1 MGYVVVKVG
10 SRPIGLAEAVLGEI
24 NFLRPQQGRLR
35 SGDLS
40 PAKRGFSFSARA
52 SQLWRFALGSN
63 AAVLKKIGKG
73 GTANAKEL
81 ATQMGYL
88 FSKSASIFGNGV
100 ALDADAKGLT
110 KDERNDIVGD
120 WVEDWR
126 GSPKNGHTTHLLMS
140 FPSHV
145 RPEKAKLIAEA
156 WAFEMFQSGEHQDD
170 VWSYV
175 AALHT
180 DKPHPHVHMVVN
192 NRGTLNDSWFYM
204 AKEHVFDFEVMK
216 DRMVAIAAEEGVF
229 LDATSRAE
237 RGLLTYGPSRAEIE
251 RARVEGRAPEER
263 PREGRAL
270 EDASATMKRTADAM
284 RSLSHVA
291 ALTGLPEIGEKIAR
305 AEDALRRGGVL
316 HPFLLDAA
324 MTERA
329 DLDRHFG
336 GWMIETEGK
345 IQKMPVEDRKDMRDE
360 LYGYAIDIARGL
372 GDARG
377 AQLLQMP
384 PQSTLYATGL
394 AGDQLTRGREVVD
407 LQPGAAD
414 RLKADIVGK
423 AVSLGLSGDRMTERL
438 ESGAANAW
446 EERDWV
452 RSDLRAISGRRR
464 VDLRSPDQSRKVVED
479 LEGFYGAPA
488 MLIDHARTHEAVP
501 ENDRLLRALGSM
513 GRIMQADGKV
523 EFRGDAHAERFA
535 DELRQ
540 RYGKGVVAELAAGRT
555 DALMGDFADAEQRV
569 WIARAVV
576 SAAKSHVAFG
586 MTLRETGKAERKL
599 REPNDRDADKDW
611 DR

>member
-1 MGYVVVKVG
+1 MVKLG
-10 SRPIGLAEAVLGEI
+10 SRPIGVAEAVLGEI
-24 NFLRPQQGRLR
+24 NFLRPQQGRVKAGG
-35 SGDLS
+35 SSS
-40 PAKRGFSFSARA
+40 PKRGFSFSTRA
-52 SQLWRFALGSN
+52 SQLWRFSLGSS

-81 ATQMGYL
+81 AAQMDYL

-100 ALDADAKGLT
+100 VLDTDAKGLT

-175 AALHT
+175 SALHT
-180 DKPHPHVHMVVN
+180 DKAHPHVHMVIN
-192 NRGTLNDSWFYM
+192 NRGTVNDSWFFM
-204 AKEHVFDFEVMK
+204 AKEHAFNLDIMK
-216 DRMVAIAAEEGVF
+216 ERMVAIAAEEGVF

-237 RGLLTYGPSRAEIE
+237 RGLLSYGPSRAEIE

-263 PREGRAL
+263 PREGKAL
-270 EDASATMKRTADAM
+270 EDALATMARTADAM

-291 ALTGLPEIGEKIAR
+291 ALTGLSEIGEKIAE
-305 AEDALRRGGVL
+305 AEEVLRRGGVL
-316 HPFLLDAA
+316 QPVPGDVDKA
-324 MTERA
+324 ERA
-329 DLDRHFG
+329 DLNRHFS
-336 GWMIETEGK
+336 GWMAEAEGK
-345 IQKMPVEDRKDMRDE
+345 IRKVPGAERKEMRNE
-360 LYGYAIDIARGL
+360 LYGYVIDIAKGL

-377 AQLLQMP
+377 AQLLQML
-384 PQSTLYATGL
+384 PQTKLYGTGL
-394 AGDQLTRGREVVD
+394 EGDRLTQSREAVD

-414 RLKADIVGK
+414 RLKTDIVGK
-423 AVSLGLSGDRMTERL
+423 AVSLGFSGDRIAERL
-438 ESGAANAW
+438 ETGAANAW

-452 RSDLRAISGRRR
+452 RSDLLVLSGRRHA
-464 VDLRSPDQSRKVVED
+464 DLRNPDQSRKVVDD
-479 LEGFYGAPA
+479 LEGFYETAA
-488 MLIDHARTHEAVP
+488 KLIEHTRAHEVVP

-540 RYGKGVVAELAAGRT
+540 RYGKGVVAELASGRT
-555 DALMGDFADAEQRV
+555 DAMAGDFEDADQRM

-586 MTLRETGKAERKL
+586 LILREAKQAEQELAGWSERG
-599 REPNDRDADKDW
+599 NDKNWER
-611 DR
+611 

>member
-1 MGYVVVKVG
+1 MVKLG

-24 NFLRPQQGRLR
+24 NFLRPQQGKVKAG
-35 SGDLS
+35 STS
-40 PAKRGFSFSARA
+40 PKRGFSFSTRA
-52 SQLWRFALGSN
+52 SQLWRFSMGSN

-81 ATQMGYL
+81 AAQMDYL

-100 ALDADAKGLT
+100 VLDADAKGLT
-110 KDERNDIVGD
+110 KDDRNEIVGD

-180 DKPHPHVHMVVN
+180 DKAHPHVHMVIN
-192 NRGTLNDSWFYM
+192 NRGTVNDSWFYM
-204 AKEHVFDFEVMK
+204 AKEHAFNLEVMK

-251 RARVEGRAPEER
+251 RARVERRAPEER
-263 PREGRAL
+263 PREGKAL
-270 EDASATMKRTADAM
+270 EDALATMARTADAM
-284 RSLSHVA
+284 RSLQHVA
-291 ALTGLPEIGEKIAR
+291 ALTGLPEIGEKIAK
-305 AEDALRRGGVL
+305 AEEALRKGGVL
-316 HPFLLDAA
+316 LPFPGDAA
-324 MTERA
+324 TADRA
-329 DLDRHFG
+329 DLDKHFS
-336 GWMIETEGK
+336 GWMAEAEGK
-345 IQKMPVEDRKDMRDE
+345 IRKMPVAERKDMRDE
-360 LYGYAIDIARGL
+360 LYGYAIDIAKGL

-377 AQLLQMP
+377 AQLLQML
-384 PQSTLYATGL
+384 PQTKLYAAVL
-394 AGDQLTRGREVVD
+394 EGDRLTRGREAAD
-407 LQPGAAD
+407 LQPGATD

-423 AVSLGLSGDRMTERL
+423 AVALGLRGERMAERM
-438 ESGAANAW
+438 ETGAANAW

-452 RSDLRAISGRRR
+452 RSDLLAVSGRRR
-464 VDLRSPDQSRKVVED
+464 ADLRNPDQSRKVVDD
-479 LEGFYGAPA
+479 LEGFYEAA
-488 MLIDHARTHEAVP
+488 AKVIEHARANEVAP

-523 EFRGDAHAERFA
+523 EFRGEAHAARFA

-540 RYGKGVVAELAAGRT
+540 RYGKGVVAELASGQTGTLAADFE
-555 DALMGDFADAEQRV
+555 DADQRK

-586 MTLRETGKAERKL
+586 MTLKEARNAARLLASQLERS
-599 REPNDRDADKDW
+599 EERDW
-611 DR
+611 ER

>member
-1 MGYVVVKVG
+1 V
-10 SRPIGLAEAVLGEI
+10 AEAVLGEI
-24 NFLRPQQGRLR
+24 NFLLPQQGRVKVR
-35 SGDLS
+35 SSS
-40 PAKRGFSFSARA
+40 PAKRGFRFSTRA
-52 SQLWRFALGSN
+52 SQLWRFSLGSN

-81 ATQMGYL
+81 AAQMDYL

-100 ALDADAKGLT
+100 VLDADAKGLT
-110 KDERNDIVGD
+110 KDERNEIVGD

-126 GSPKNGHTTHLLMS
+126 GSPKIGHTTHLLMS

-170 VWSYV
+170 IWSYV

-180 DKPHPHVHMVVN
+180 DKAHPHVHMVVN
-192 NRGTLNDSWFYM
+192 NRGTVNDSWFFM
-204 AKEHVFDFEVMK
+204 AKEHVFNLDVMK
-216 DRMVAIAAEEGVF
+216 ARMAAIADEEGVF

-270 EDASATMKRTADAM
+270 EDAFATMARTADAM

-291 ALTGLPEIGEKIAR
+291 ALTGLPEIGEKIAK
-305 AEDALRRGGVL
+305 AEETLRRGGVL
-316 HPFLLDAA
+316 QPFPGDVASA
-324 MTERA
+324 ERA
-329 DLDRHFG
+329 DLDRHFS
-336 GWMIETEGK
+336 GWMAETEGK
-345 IQKMPVEDRKDMRDE
+345 IRKMPVVERKEMRDE
-360 LYGYAIDIARGL
+360 LYGYAIDIAKGL

-377 AQLLQMP
+377 AQLLQMV
-384 PQSTLYATGL
+384 PQTKLYATSIEN
-394 AGDQLTRGREVVD
+394 DRLTQGREVVD

-423 AVSLGLSGDRMTERL
+423 AVALGLSGDRMAERL
-438 ESGAANAW
+438 ETGAANAW

-452 RSDLRAISGRRR
+452 RSDLLSLSGRRR
-464 VDLRSPDQSRKVVED
+464 IDLRNHQQSRKVVED
-479 LEGFYGAPA
+479 LEGFYGAVA
-488 MLIDHARTHEAVP
+488 KLIEHAREHEVVP

-513 GRIMQADGKV
+513 SRIMQTDGKV
-523 EFRGDAHAERFA
+523 EFRGDAHAEQFA

-540 RYGKGVVAELAAGRT
+540 RYGGSIAAELASGRT
-555 DALMGDFADAEQRV
+555 DALARDFEDAYQRR

-576 SAAKSHVAFG
+576 SAAKAHVAFG
-586 MTLRETGKAERKL
+586 LTLKEAQHAERL
-599 REPNDRDADKDW
+599 LASSSARGEYDW
-611 DR
+611 ER

>member
-1 MGYVVVKVG
+1 MVKLG
-10 SRPIGLAEAVLGEI
+10 ARPIGVAEAVLGEI
-24 NFLRPQQGRLR
+24 NFLRPQQGRVKAG
-35 SGDLS
+35 SSSS
-40 PAKRGFSFSARA
+40 PKRGFSFSTRA
-52 SQLWRFALGSN
+52 SQLWRFSLGSN

-81 ATQMGYL
+81 AAQMDYL

-100 ALDADAKGLT
+100 VLDADAKGLT
-110 KDERNDIVGD
+110 KDERNEIVGD

-156 WAFEMFQSGEHQDD
+156 WAFEMFQSGELQDD

-180 DKPHPHVHMVVN
+180 DKAHPHVHMVIN
-192 NRGTLNDSWFYM
+192 NRGTLNDSWFFM
-204 AKEHVFDFEVMK
+204 AKEHVFNLDVMK
-216 DRMVAIAAEEGVF
+216 ERMVAIAAEEGVF

-263 PREGRAL
+263 PREGKAL
-270 EDASATMKRTADAM
+270 EDALATMVRTADAM

-291 ALTGLPEIGEKIAR
+291 ALTGLPEIGEKIAK

-316 HPFLLDAA
+316 QPFPGNVA
-324 MTERA
+324 TVERA
-329 DLDRHFG
+329 DLDRHFS
-336 GWMIETEGK
+336 GWMAEAESK
-345 IQKMPVEDRKDMRDE
+345 IRKMPVAERKEMRDE

-377 AQLLQMP
+377 AQLLQML
-384 PQSTLYATGL
+384 PQTKLYATDFE
-394 AGDQLTRGREVVD
+394 GDRLTQGREAVD
-407 LQPGAAD
+407 LQRGAAD
-414 RLKADIVGK
+414 RLKTDIVGK
-423 AVSLGLSGDRMTERL
+423 AVALGLSGDRMAERL
-438 ESGAANAW
+438 ETGAVNAW

-452 RSDLRAISGRRR
+452 RSDLATLSGRRR
-464 VDLRSPDQSRKVVED
+464 SDLRNRDQSRKVVDD
-479 LEGFYGAPA
+479 LEGFYEAA
-488 MLIDHARTHEAVP
+488 AKLIEHAREHDVAP
-501 ENDRLLRALGSM
+501 DNDRLLRALGSM

-540 RYGKGVVAELAAGRT
+540 RYGKGVVAELASGRT
-555 DALMGDFADAEQRV
+555 DTLAADFEDTNQRT
-569 WIARAVV
+569 WIAKAVV

-586 MTLRETGKAERKL
+586 LTLREAKQAEQYLTGSSKRHNGNDWER
-599 REPNDRDADKDW
+599 
-611 DR
+611 

>member
-1 MGYVVVKVG
+1 MVKLG

-24 NFLRPQQGRLR
+24 NFLRPQQGRVKAGG
-35 SGDLS
+35 SSS
-40 PAKRGFSFSARA
+40 PKSGFSFSTRA
-52 SQLWRFALGSN
+52 SQLWRFSLGSN

-81 ATQMGYL
+81 AAQMDYL

-100 ALDADAKGLT
+100 VLDADAKGLT
-110 KDERNDIVGD
+110 KDERNEIVGD

-180 DKPHPHVHMVVN
+180 DKAHPHVHMVVN
-192 NRGTLNDSWFYM
+192 NRGTVNDSWFFM
-204 AKEHVFDFEVMK
+204 AKEHVFNLEVMK
-216 DRMVAIAAEEGVF
+216 ERMVAIAAEEWVF

-263 PREGRAL
+263 PREGKAL
-270 EDASATMKRTADAM
+270 DDALATMARTADVM

-291 ALTGLPEIGEKIAR
+291 ALTGLPEIGEKIAK
-305 AEDALRRGGVL
+305 AEKALSRGGVL
-316 HPFLLDAA
+316 QPFPGDVAT
-324 MTERA
+324 TERA
-329 DLDRHFG
+329 DLDQHFS
-336 GWMIETEGK
+336 GWMAEAEGK
-345 IQKMPVEDRKDMRDE
+345 IRKMPVAEREEMRDE
-360 LYGYAIDIARGL
+360 LYGYAIDIAKGL

-377 AQLLQMP
+377 AQLLQML
-384 PQSTLYATGL
+384 PQTKLYATGFE
-394 AGDQLTRGREVVD
+394 GDRLTQGRVAVEMQL
-407 LQPGAAD
+407 GAAD
-414 RLKADIVGK
+414 RLKTDIVGK
-423 AVSLGLSGDRMTERL
+423 AVALGLSGDRMAERL
-438 ESGAANAW
+438 ETGAANAW

-452 RSDLRAISGRRR
+452 RSDLLALSGRRR
-464 VDLRSPDQSRKVVED
+464 ADLRNPDQGRTVVDD
-479 LEGFYGAPA
+479 LEGFYEAA
-488 MLIDHARTHEAVP
+488 AKLIEHAWVYAVVP

-540 RYGKGVVAELAAGRT
+540 RHGKKVVAELASGRT
-555 DALMGDFADAEQRV
+555 DALAGDFEDADQRM

-586 MTLRETGKAERKL
+586 LTLKEARHAERKL
-599 REPNDRDADKDW
+599 LDRVPREVEKDW
-611 DR
+611 ER

>member
-1 MGYVVVKVG
+1 MVKLG
-10 SRPIGLAEAVLGEI
+10 SRPIGVAEAVLGEI
-24 NFLRPQQGRLR
+24 NFLRPQQGRVKAGG
-35 SGDLS
+35 SSS
-40 PAKRGFSFSARA
+40 PKRGFSFSTRA
-52 SQLWRFALGSN
+52 SQLWRFSLGSN

-81 ATQMGYL
+81 AAQMDYL

-100 ALDADAKGLT
+100 VLDADAKGLT
-110 KDERNDIVGD
+110 KDERDDIVGD

-180 DKPHPHVHMVVN
+180 DKAHPHVHMVIN
-192 NRGTLNDSWFYM
+192 NRGTVNDNWFFM
-204 AKEHVFDFEVMK
+204 AKEHAFNLDVMK
-216 DRMVAIAAEEGVF
+216 ARMVAIAAEEGVF

-251 RARVEGRAPEER
+251 RARVEGRAPEEKQ
-263 PREGRAL
+263 REGKAL
-270 EDASATMKRTADAM
+270 EDALATMARTADAM
-284 RSLSHVA
+284 RSLQHVA
-291 ALTGLPEIGEKIAR
+291 ALTGLPEIGEKIGK
-305 AEDALRRGGVL
+305 AEVVLRRGGVL
-316 HPFLLDAA
+316 QPFPGGVA
-324 MTERA
+324 TVERA
-329 DLDRHFG
+329 DLDRHFS
-336 GWMIETEGK
+336 GWMAEAEGK
-345 IQKMPVEDRKDMRDE
+345 IRKKPVAERKDMRDE
-360 LYGYAIDIARGL
+360 LYGYAIDIAKGL

-377 AQLLQMP
+377 AQLLQML
-384 PQSTLYATGL
+384 PQTKLYGTGL
-394 AGDQLTRGREVVD
+394 EGDRLTQGRESVD

-414 RLKADIVGK
+414 RLKTDIVGK
-423 AVSLGLSGDRMTERL
+423 AVSLGLNGDRMAERL
-438 ESGAANAW
+438 ETGAANAW

-452 RSDLRAISGRRR
+452 RSDLLVLSGRRHA
-464 VDLRSPDQSRKVVED
+464 DLRNPDQSRKVVDD
-479 LEGFYGAPA
+479 LEGFYVAA
-488 MLIDHARTHEAVP
+488 AKLIGHARTHEAIP
-501 ENDRLLRALGSM
+501 ENDRLQRALGSM

-535 DELRQ
+535 EELRQ
-540 RYGKGVVAELAAGRT
+540 RYGKGVVAELASGRT
-555 DALMGDFADAEQRV
+555 DALAGDFEDADQRT

-586 MTLRETGKAERKL
+586 LTLKEARHAERL
-599 REPNDRDADKDW
+599 LASTPARGEHDW
-611 DR
+611 ER

>member
-1 MGYVVVKVG
+1 MVKFG

-24 NFLRPQQGRLR
+24 NFLRPQQGKVKTGN
-35 SGDLS
+35 SP
-40 PAKRGFSFSARA
+40 PAKRGFSFSTRA
-52 SQLWRFALGSN
+52 SQLWRFSLGSN

-81 ATQMGYL
+81 AAQMDYL

-100 ALDADAKGLT
+100 VLDADAKGLS
-110 KDERNDIVGD
+110 KDERSDIVGD

-180 DKPHPHVHMVVN
+180 DKAHPHVHMVIN
-192 NRGTLNDSWFYM
+192 NRGTVNDSWFFM
-204 AKEHVFDFEVMK
+204 AKEHAFNLDVMK
-216 DRMVAIAAEEGVF
+216 ERMVAIAAEEGVF

-251 RARVEGRAPEER
+251 RARVEGRSPEER
-263 PREGRAL
+263 PREGKAL
-270 EDASATMKRTADAM
+270 EDALATMARTADAM
-284 RSLSHVA
+284 RSLQHVA
-291 ALTGLPEIGEKIAR
+291 ALTGLPKIGEKIAK
-305 AEDALRRGGVL
+305 AEQALRRGGVL
-316 HPFLLDAA
+316 QPFPGDVTTA
-324 MTERA
+324 ERA
-329 DLDRHFG
+329 DLDRHFN
-336 GWMIETEGK
+336 GWMAEAEGK
-345 IQKMPVEDRKDMRDE
+345 IRKMPVTERKEMRDE
-360 LYGYAIDIARGL
+360 LYGYAVDIAKGL

-377 AQLLQMP
+377 AQLLQML
-384 PQSTLYATGL
+384 PQTKLYATGI
-394 AGDQLTRGREVVD
+394 AGDQVARGREVVD

-414 RLKADIVGK
+414 RLKADIVSQ
-423 AVSLGLSGDRMTERL
+423 AVALGLSGERMAERV
-438 ESGAANAW
+438 ETGAANAW

-452 RSDLRAISGRRR
+452 RSDLLVLSGRRR
-464 VDLRSPDQSRKVVED
+464 ADLRNPDQSRKVVDD
-479 LEGFYGAPA
+479 LEGFYEAA
-488 MLIDHARTHEAVP
+488 AKVIEHARANEVAP
-501 ENDRLLRALGSM
+501 ENDRLLRAIGSM

-535 DELRQ
+535 DEFRQ
-540 RYGKGVVAELAAGRT
+540 RYGKGVVAELASGRT
-555 DALMGDFADAEQRV
+555 DALAADFEDPDQRK

-576 SAAKSHVAFG
+576 SAAKVHVAIG
-586 MTLRETGKAERKL
+586 LTLKEARDAERL
-599 REPNDRDADKDW
+599 LTSSPDRCEHDW
-611 DR
+611 ER

>member
-1 MGYVVVKVG
+1 MVKLG
-10 SRPIGLAEAVLGEI
+10 SRPIGVAEAVLGEI
-24 NFLRPQQGRLR
+24 NFLRPQQGRVKTGG
-35 SGDLS
+35 SSS
-40 PAKRGFSFSARA
+40 PKRGFSFSTRA
-52 SQLWRFALGSN
+52 NQLWRFSLGSN

-81 ATQMGYL
+81 AAQMDYL

-100 ALDADAKGLT
+100 VLDADAKGLT
-110 KDERNDIVGD
+110 KDERNEIVGS

-180 DKPHPHVHMVVN
+180 DKAHPHVHMVVN
-192 NRGTLNDSWFYM
+192 NRGTVNDSWFYM
-204 AKEHVFDFEVMK
+204 AKEHVFNLEVMK
-216 DRMVAIAAEEGVF
+216 ARMVAIAAEEGVF

-263 PREGRAL
+263 PREGKAL
-270 EDASATMKRTADAM
+270 EDALATMARTADAM

-291 ALTGLPEIGEKIAR
+291 ALTGLPEIGEKIAK
-305 AEDALRRGGVL
+305 AEQALRRGGML
-316 HPFLLDAA
+316 QPFPGDVA
-324 MTERA
+324 TGERA
-329 DLDRHFG
+329 DLDQHFS
-336 GWMIETEGK
+336 GWMAEAEGK
-345 IQKMPVEDRKDMRDE
+345 IRKLPVADRKDMRDE
-360 LYGYAIDIARGL
+360 LYGYAIDIAKGL

-377 AQLLQMP
+377 AQLLQML
-384 PQSTLYATGL
+384 PQTKLYATCL
-394 AGDQLTRGREVVD
+394 AGDRLTQGREAVD

-414 RLKADIVGK
+414 RLKTDIVRK
-423 AVSLGLSGDRMTERL
+423 AVALGLSSERLAERL
-438 ESGAANAW
+438 ETGAANAW

-452 RSDLRAISGRRR
+452 RRDLLALSGRRR
-464 VDLRSPDQSRKVVED
+464 ADLRNPEQSQKVVDD
-479 LEGFYGAPA
+479 LEGFYDAA
-488 MLIDHARTHEAVP
+488 AKLIDHARTHGVAP

-540 RYGKGVVAELAAGRT
+540 RYGKGVVAELASGRT
-555 DALMGDFADAEQRV
+555 DALIGDFEDADQRK

-576 SAAKSHVAFG
+576 SAAKSHVALG
-586 MTLRETGKAERKL
+586 LTLKEARHAERL
-599 REPNDRDADKDW
+599 LASTPARGEHDW
-611 DR
+611 ER

>member
-1 MGYVVVKVG
+1 MVRLG
-10 SRPIGLAEAVLGEI
+10 SRPIGVAEAVLGEI
-24 NFLRPQQGRLR
+24 NFLRPQQGRVKAGG
-35 SGDLS
+35 SS
-40 PAKRGFSFSARA
+40 STKRGFRFSTRA
-52 SQLWRFALGSN
+52 SQLWRFSLGSN

-81 ATQMGYL
+81 AAQMDYL

-100 ALDADAKGLT
+100 VLDADAKGLT

-180 DKPHPHVHMVVN
+180 DKAHPHVHMVIN
-192 NRGTLNDSWFYM
+192 NRGTVNDNWFYM
-204 AKEHVFDFEVMK
+204 AKEHAFNLDVMK
-216 DRMVAIAAEEGVF
+216 ERMVAIAAEEGVF

-251 RARVEGRAPEER
+251 RARAEGRAPEER
-263 PREGRAL
+263 QREGKAL
-270 EDASATMKRTADAM
+270 EDALATMARTADAM

-291 ALTGLPEIGEKIAR
+291 ALTGLPEIGEKIAK
-305 AEDALRRGGVL
+305 AEEALRRGGVL
-316 HPFLLDAA
+316 QPFPGDAA
-324 MTERA
+324 TVERA
-329 DLDRHFG
+329 DLDRHFS
-336 GWMIETEGK
+336 GWMAEAEGK
-345 IQKMPVEDRKDMRDE
+345 IRKMPVAERKDLRDE
-360 LYGYAIDIARGL
+360 LYSYAVDIAKGL

-377 AQLLQMP
+377 AELLQML
-384 PQSTLYATGL
+384 PQTKLYSTGL
-394 AGDQLTRGREVVD
+394 EGDRLTEGKVAID
-407 LQPGAAD
+407 LQLGAAD
-414 RLKADIVGK
+414 RLKTAIVSK
-423 AVSLGLSGDRMTERL
+423 AVALGLSGDRLAERL
-438 ESGAANAW
+438 ETGAANAW

-452 RSDLRAISGRRR
+452 RSDLLALSGRRR
-464 VDLRSPDQSRKVVED
+464 SDLRNRDQSRKVVDD
-479 LEGFYGAPA
+479 LEGFYEAA
-488 MLIDHARTHEAVP
+488 AKLIEHAREHEVAP
-501 ENDRLLRALGSM
+501 DNDRLLRALGSM
-513 GRIMQADGKV
+513 GRIMLADGKV

-540 RYGKGVVAELAAGRT
+540 RYGKGVVAELASGRT
-555 DALMGDFADAEQRV
+555 DSLAGDFEDADQRK

-586 MTLRETGKAERKL
+586 LTLKEARQGERSL
-599 REPNDRDADKDW
+599 SDRIDRQAQTDW
-611 DR
+611 ER